1 MDVFGTI
8 LFSELKNLKN
18 NDQNFKKIEN
28 NLNNIKVRDFI
39 FHNNNI
45 YVSAIKLENKCNKIK
60 IFKSKID
67 YVKLNFEEIF
77 SSRDCDKNYNIQAG
91 RITIIEN
98 EQEKFILLS
107 TNADETYFSDD
118 KKYISLAQNSKSIFG
133 KTLLINLKTYD
144 YKIFLWVTEI
154 FWVFILMIKLK
165 LF

>member
-77 SSRDCDKNYNIQAG
+77 
-91 RITIIEN
+91 
-98 EQEKFILLS
+98 F
-107 TNADETYFSDD
+107 
-118 KKYISLAQNSKSIFG
+118 
-133 KTLLINLKTYD
+133 
-144 YKIFLWVTEI
+144 
-154 FWVFILMIKLK
+154 
-165 LF
+165 